1 MPSMPNKV
9 FNTHSR
15 PSTNPKA
22 SYTHLK
28 PSTTNQSPSH
38 PYQALHI
45 HPCPPYYSLAL
56 YTHPRS
62 STQVP
67 GSPHPAQNLIPIPD
81 LPYHHRPSRP
91 PPHPSP
97 PISFQQNVL
106 RAHLAAAYM
115 KSSLD
120 PDPPN
125 IDPETCGWHSP
136 DGYNFFLPVVTP
148 EGTVMAPPAL
158 IKQVKCGCKAQT
170 PCSTN
175 RCSCKQN
182 SLSCTFL
189 CNCGENCNNQPAV
202 D

>member
-1 MPSMPNKV
+1 MPLISENYKETISQLKCLGDISADLNAIHKAAVETTLCHYGM
-9 FNTHSR
+9 SR
-15 PSTNPKA
+15 FQTLCEARVVSWERKMARNALEPPKLC
-22 SYTHLK
+22 SL
-28 PSTTNQSPSH
+28 
-38 PYQALHI
+38 
-45 HPCPPYYSLAL
+45 PP
-56 YTHPRS
+56 T
-62 STQVP
+62 
-67 GSPHPAQNLIPIPD
+67 D
-81 LPYHHRPSRP
+81 
-91 PPHPSP
+91 
-97 PISFQQNVL
+97 ISFQQNVL

-189 CNCGENCNNQPAV
+189 CNYHNGENCNNQPAV
-202 D
+202 N

>member
-38 PYQALHI
+38 PYQALHT
-45 HPCPPYYSLAL
+45 HPCPPHYSLAL

-97 PISFQQNVL
+97 PIHTDLKPSTPTL
-106 RAHLAAAYM
+106 SR
-115 KSSLD
+115 
-120 PDPPN
+120 
-125 IDPETCGWHSP
+125 
-136 DGYNFFLPVVTP
+136 VVTSVFVKVSIHIWMAYA
-148 EGTVMAPPAL
+148 GTKGLGWVRRAWDLSGGPRVG
-158 IKQVKCGCKAQT
+158 VKG
-170 PCSTN
+170 
-175 RCSCKQN
+175 
-182 SLSCTFL
+182 
-189 CNCGENCNNQPAV
+189 
-202 D
+202 